1 MRHLKSWLGLCG
13 GHVRS
18 EMCMSL
24 SFHAGQEDYDSLR
37 QRIYFDTDVVLMCF
51 AIDSPDSLVNVEKK
65 WMREVKLFC
74 PNGTAG
80 STSLFATFFW
90 LFLIRYVQRCC
101 YV

>member
-1 MRHLKSWLGLCG
+1 
-13 GHVRS
+13 
-18 EMCMSL
+18 MSL

-80 STSLFATFFW
+80 STLLLATFF
-90 LFLIRYVQRCC
+90 CC
-101 YV
+101 YLVVFAFFRVGMFKGVVMCDFSPWL

>member
-65 WMREVKLFC
+65 MDARSKAFLPKWYCWQYIIVC
-74 PNGTAG
+74 Y
-80 STSLFATFFW
+80 FF
-90 LFLIRYVQRCC
+90 LVVFD
-101 YV
+101 